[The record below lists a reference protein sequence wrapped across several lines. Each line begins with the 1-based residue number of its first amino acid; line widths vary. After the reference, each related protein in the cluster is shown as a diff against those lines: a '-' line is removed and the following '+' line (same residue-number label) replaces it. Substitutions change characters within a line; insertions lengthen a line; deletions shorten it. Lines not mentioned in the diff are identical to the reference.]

1 MPYIVAIK
9 KFKESD
15 TDETIKKISQREIK
29 FLKMVDHP
37 NIVHLKESFRRKEKL
52 HLVFEFVDRTVLEI
66 LEKTPSGLHVFEGLN
81 KPDSIRNYLYQLLKA
96 VSYLHDKE
104 IIHRDIKPENLLVSK

>member
-1 MPYIVAIK
+1 MAIK

-29 FLKMVDHP
+29 FLKMVDHI

-66 LEKTPSGLHVFEGLN
+66 LEKTPSGLNVRKHSHSQRLSGTFFT
-81 KPDSIRNYLYQLLKA
+81 
-96 VSYLHDKE
+96 SY
-104 IIHRDIKPENLLVSK
+104 SKQ